1 MGGSL
6 ARCEREHCGSPW
18 YRHQVNLQV
27 NVQVRGLASSSG
39 QPAVSGAPQPA
50 ALLRRPPYDSL
61 LERPSPPPSPHA
73 SPIPR
78 YEDSLAA
85 AGGPQ
90 YLEHL
95 NLPPSCAP
103 IYLFLLRAC
112 HLLPVPVC
120 TTFESTQKQN
130 LPFHALFSPFLCV
143 SVVDSMLHI
152 SVPATCSLCP
162 SALPPLC
169 ATLPFPSRPLPRAS
183 HPISAHPDQAWSR
196 GAKPAKRRIH
206 QLNELA
212 RKLRRSLHFPLL
224 PCSPVHPGQARSK
237 GAYQAR
243 HGAREPTKRRV
254 HQLNE
259 LAPKLRRTFA
269 AASIAAS
276 RKSVAAAA
284 PVPPDSST
292 SAVTSAAA
300 GWSWSLHLTQWMR
313 GYRSPWEGMQGGG
326 ELLTEGEEELYR
338 MGGRFRRRFPSL
350 LGGVYHSKAVKLF
363 STQVARSA
371 ASAVAF
377 AILLLENSVSLTR
390 ARLNLFQGR
399 SAASAVAFAIGLLEG
414 SGSLTPARLRAF
426 PVISETQEGDT
437 KLRFHNL
444 CGAYVAVK
452 ENAQGRLD
460 EGWEDLWGEI
470 AQDINKQLGLVSESP
485 EAQKREE
492 GVRGEVAG
500 DGNEQLGLGYDEGL
514 VGNGMDGQDAAQ
526 EAAGVD
532 LTAYDVSGLWLQC
545 KHEAGVLLRGG
556 GGDGREGADEGD
568 HQGSASR
575 ACGLFSARHL
585 AVLEWIDDVDTFMQK
600 GYGREINYH
609 MGLNLLQ
616 ELSERMVNARLRRL
630 WEEGRLVGVEGER
643 VGGVGRVAGSGKVE
657 REEGKEGEGDGRVGK
672 RGKKGK
678 KGKKEKDGWRDGVRE
693 RAALHFG
700 HAETV
705 IPFACLLGLY
715 KPESPDEGVTKE
727 DERAHKQAD
736 KQEQQQQQQQK
747 EGPLRDKYDVL
758 MAKVAATITQQFA
771 PPVPLPPAPPSHR
784 RWQASQIAP
793 YAANTAVILF
803 RCGPHE
809 SPDAAS
815 SSCASHGGDG
825 GGGGSS
831 GSTSGVGGE
840 GTKETTANMD
850 LDLDADSEAAEALAD
865 GFAVAVMHNERFV
878 PLPIPYADFASLSIP
893 VCICYLASSSRPS
906 GPLCV
911 PLCPSAS
918 QCGLL
923 RPNVAFCVPL
933 CPSASQCGLLRP
945 NVAFCVPSVPLCVPM
960 WPSAS
965 LCAPLPPF
973 VPLFLP
979 LCPSAFRCA
988 PLRPSVPLCL
998 PLYPSAS
1005 LCVSRVSPSAVWRK
1019 GCLPLRYI
1027 PESGS

>member
-1 MGGSL
+1 MVRRGTPEG
-6 ARCEREHCGSPW
+6 
-18 YRHQVNLQV
+18 LQV
-27 NVQVRGLASSSG
+27 RGFETSQNPTVIRYEHLRIVVTSGSQHSKATRVLPLPPIACCTTYLCRNPSYSPTTRFSPPPPRPPPPSSHNPIPPFIPLPLDPPAPCRQVRGLASSSR
-39 QPAVSGAPQPA
+39 QPTVPGAPQPA
-50 ALLRRPPYDSL
+50 ALLMNPPLIS
-61 LERPSPPPSPHA
+61 SPPPSPTLNLQVRGLTSSSGRPTVSQ
-73 SPIPR
+73 SPQPAHLPPSPCAPSLPSRSLAPLLAPLSLIPR

-95 NLPPSCAP
+95 NLPPSCTP
-103 IYLFLLRAC
+103 IYLFLL
-112 HLLPVPVC
+112 
-120 TTFESTQKQN
+120 
-130 LPFHALFSPFLCV
+130 
-143 SVVDSMLHI
+143 
-152 SVPATCSLCP
+152 
-162 SALPPLC
+162 
-169 ATLPFPSRPLPRAS
+169 
-183 HPISAHPDQAWSR
+183 
-196 GAKPAKRRIH
+196 
-206 QLNELA
+206 
-212 RKLRRSLHFPLL
+212 
-224 PCSPVHPGQARSK
+224 
-237 GAYQAR
+237 AR

-276 RKSVAAAA
+276 RKSATATA

-292 SAVTSAAA
+292 SAATSAAA
-300 GWSWSLHLTQWMR
+300 GSSWSLRLTQWMR

-377 AILLLENSVSLTR
+377 AIVLLENSVSLTR
-390 ARLNLFQGR
+390 AHLNLFQAR

-514 VGNGMDGQDAAQ
+514 VGNGMDGQDAAL

-630 WEEGRLVGVEGER
+630 WEEGRLVGVEGEG

-715 KPESPDEGVTKE
+715 KPDSPDEGVTKE

-893 VCICYLASSSRPS
+893 VCVCYLASSSRPS

-945 NVAFCVPSVPLCVPM
+945 FCAPLRPNVAFCVPLCSSASLCAPLPSPVPLCFPLC
-960 WPSAS
+960 PSAS
-965 LCAPLPPF
+965 LCAPLPSP
-973 VPLFLP
+973 
-979 LCPSAFRCA
+979 
-988 PLRPSVPLCL
+988 VPLCIPLRLSCVPLSCVEEGLSAPSLHSRCQTL
-998 PLYPSAS
+998 PLTGS
-1005 LCVSRVSPSAVWRK
+1005 LCLLALPAVSDSR
-1019 GCLPLRYI
+1019 
-1027 PESGS
+1027 

>member
-18 YRHQVNLQV
+18 YRHQV
-27 NVQVRGLASSSG
+27 RGLASSSG
-39 QPAVSGAPQPA
+39 RPAVSGAPQPA
-50 ALLRRPPYDSL
+50 ALLRAHLPLPPRAPCSALPLMAFSSL
-61 LERPSPPPSPHA
+61 SLSLSVSFA
-73 SPIPR
+73 STN
-78 YEDSLAA
+78 
-85 AGGPQ
+85 
-90 YLEHL
+90 L
-95 NLPPSCAP
+95 NLLLSCTPSCAP
-103 IYLFLLRAC
+103 IYLFLLSSTPTCLPSHLRTSRPGMEQGSQASQASHPPAERARTQAQTLLAFPSAA
-112 HLLPVPVC
+112 LLPR
-120 TTFESTQKQN
+120 
-130 LPFHALFSPFLCV
+130 
-143 SVVDSMLHI
+143 
-152 SVPATCSLCP
+152 
-162 SALPPLC
+162 
-169 ATLPFPSRPLPRAS
+169 PSRPGTEQGSLPSVASTSRAERPRP
-183 HPISAHPDQAWSR
+183 HNHTCICCLCISR
-196 GAKPAKRRIH
+196 CRRAPH
-206 QLNELA
+206 V
-212 RKLRRSLHFPLL
+212 
-224 PCSPVHPGQARSK
+224 PVPSF
-237 GAYQAR
+237 QAR

-878 PLPIPYADFASLSIP
+878 PLPLCGGRVVCPFATF
-893 VCICYLASSSRPS
+893 
-906 GPLCV
+906 
-911 PLCPSAS
+911 
-918 QCGLL
+918 Q
-923 RPNVAFCVPL
+923 
-933 CPSASQCGLLRP
+933 
-945 NVAFCVPSVPLCVPM
+945 
-960 WPSAS
+960 
-965 LCAPLPPF
+965 
-973 VPLFLP
+973 
-979 LCPSAFRCA
+979 
-988 PLRPSVPLCL
+988 
-998 PLYPSAS
+998 
-1005 LCVSRVSPSAVWRK
+1005 
-1019 GCLPLRYI
+1019 
-1027 PESGS
+1027 